1 MPYKSIFKR
10 IEYEKEYRARNAK
23 KLKSRSQSH
32 YIKNKNAYK
41 LRAQLQRLANPERKR
56 ENDRLYYQRK
66 KEIIKKRLRD
76 NYRQNPEKYKK
87 RVRLRAVKCPQLKK
101 ESDRKSYQKH
111 RLKILE
117 QRKVYWIKNRPTL
130 LLKQKLW
137 REKNPDKIKASYAA
151 YIKTH
156 PEAKVCMNLRIRL
169 NKILGNRAPRN
180 LTVFNLVG
188 CSLPTLR
195 RHIENQFSGDMSWTN
210 RGKLWHVDHII
221 PISLYENKNDANH
234 YSNLRP
240 MLANLNISRGNRING
255 HFVFRGKQLVEHAA

>member
-1 MPYKSIFKR
+1 MPYKNIFKR
-10 IEYEKEYRARNAK
+10 IEYEKEYRARNAN
-23 KLKSRSQSH
+23 KLKRRSQAH
-32 YIKNKNAYK
+32 YLKDKDAYK
-41 LRAQLQRLANPERKR
+41 MRAKLQRLANPEKKK
-56 ENDRLYYQRK
+56 ESDRLYYQRK
-66 KEIIKKRLRD
+66 KEVIKKRMRD
-76 NYRQNPEKYKK
+76 NYRQNPEKYKAL
-87 RVRLRAVKCPQLKK
+87 VRLRAVKNPHLKK
-101 ESDRKSYQKH
+101 ESDRRSYNKH
-111 RLKILE
+111 RLKRLE
-117 QRKVYWIKNRPTL
+117 QRKFYWIKNRPML

-137 REKNPDKIKASYAA
+137 RQKNPDKIKTSYAA
-151 YIKTH
+151 YIKTQ

-169 NKILGNRAPRN
+169 NKILGNRTPRN

-255 HFVFRGKQLVEHAA
+255 HFVFRGKKLVEHTA